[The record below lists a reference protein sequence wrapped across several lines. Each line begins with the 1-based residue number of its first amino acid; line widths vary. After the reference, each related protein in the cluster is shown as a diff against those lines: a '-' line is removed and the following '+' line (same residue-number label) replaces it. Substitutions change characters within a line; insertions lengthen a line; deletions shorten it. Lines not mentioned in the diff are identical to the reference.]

1 MIDKSVFWP
10 MAGFGLLA
18 WLVVHPY
25 LAYAVWA
32 LAVAVLLQELV
43 LLAVLPL
50 LALGAAW
57 RRWSN
62 RKG

>member
-1 MIDKSVFWP
+1 

-50 LALGAAW
+50 LALVVAW